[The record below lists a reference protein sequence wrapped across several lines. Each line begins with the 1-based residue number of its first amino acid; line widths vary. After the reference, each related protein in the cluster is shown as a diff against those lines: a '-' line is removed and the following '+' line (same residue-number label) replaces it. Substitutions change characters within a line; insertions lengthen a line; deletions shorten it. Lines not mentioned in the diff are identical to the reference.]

1 MDDSND
7 SSSDSEDDGWVKP
20 GHSADTTQNK
30 ATATEAEA
38 EASEE
43 EKELDEKSP
52 YDDDFE
58 SASESEAS
66 NTGEARGPEAD
77 DESNAAAEER
87 KIMSSQAARDHVFPI
102 LVSELIK
109 ENIVDGKNGARL
121 MELFKSTKGDAVINA
136 ALDVYD
142 VDNDMAELVD
152 TLQRVIAREAQ

>member
-1 MDDSND
+1 
-7 SSSDSEDDGWVKP
+7 VKP
-20 GHSADTTQNK
+20 KPNQLSATRSKDTDD
-30 ATATEAEA
+30 
-38 EASEE
+38 EASEDG
-43 EKELDEKSP
+43 KDERSP

-66 NTGEARGPEAD
+66 GVGDAKPEPD
-77 DESNAAAEER
+77 SEREGDAASEDR

-109 ENIVDGKNGARL
+109 ESIVDSKSGARL
-121 MELFKSTKGDAVINA
+121 MELFRSSQGDSVINA

-152 TLQRVIAREAQ
+152 TLQRVIARDSQ